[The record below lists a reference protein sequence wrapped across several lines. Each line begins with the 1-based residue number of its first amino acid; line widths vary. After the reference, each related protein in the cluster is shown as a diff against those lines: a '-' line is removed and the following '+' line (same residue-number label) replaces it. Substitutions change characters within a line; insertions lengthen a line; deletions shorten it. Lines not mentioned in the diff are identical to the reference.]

1 METINLNIEK
11 ALGKG
16 AKEQLLSAAPK
27 AEDAIK
33 TLHKGNG
40 KGNDFLGWIDLPVA
54 YDKEEFARIKKAAEK
69 IKISTLQNRRK
80 KRNEKKTKH

>member
-40 KGNDFLGWIDLPVA
+40 ETVQAEVSVVTPTYSYGIMVYGVMLNNNS
-54 YDKEEFARIKKAAEK
+54 DKIYTKADK
-69 IKISTLQNRRK
+69 TLLM
-80 KRNEKKTKH
+80 

>member
-40 KGNDFLGWIDLPVA
+40 KGNDFLG
-54 YDKEEFARIKKAAEK
+54 
-69 IKISTLQNRRK
+69 
-80 KRNEKKTKH
+80 

>member
-16 AKEQLLSAAPK
+16 AKEQLLSDAPK
-27 AEDAIK
+27 AEDDIK

-40 KGNDFLGWIDLPVA
+40 KGNDFLVWLHLPSSISETELSDIEAAAKQLKDRCEIDVA
-54 YDKEEFARIKKAAEK
+54 IGIGGR
-69 IKISTLQNRRK
+69 
-80 KRNEKKTKH
+80 